1 MAYIGLKKLHVAIL
15 TAEETNTYAVPTQL
29 SPAVSANVTP
39 NFTSASL
46 RGDDRVVY
54 VEEALGDIDV
64 EIAVTDLT
72 DEHYTLIMGLIAN
85 ADGVIED
92 STDGEAPYLALG
104 FEMPKP
110 EGGVALRWYYKGKF
124 SKGTD
129 GATTKGDTTEFQ
141 TPTISAK
148 FVAREDGKWRARVD
162 YANAAAIDSTVRD
175 AWFTSVDKAATIPA
189 G

>member
-1 MAYIGLKKLHVAIL
+1 MAYVGLKKLHVAVL
-15 TAEETNTYAVPTQL
+15 TAEETNTYSAPKQL

-72 DEHYTLIMGLIAN
+72 DEDYALIMGVTPN

-92 STDGEAPYLALG
+92 SIDDEAPYVAIG
-104 FEMPKP
+104 WEMPKP

-129 GATTKGDTTEFQ
+129 GATTKGENTEFQ

-148 FVAREDGKWRARVD
+148 FMAREDGKWRARVD
-162 YANAAAIDSTVRD
+162 FAS
-175 AWFTSVDKAATIPA
+175 AATIDATVRNSWFTKVYDSSAPIV
-189 G
+189 